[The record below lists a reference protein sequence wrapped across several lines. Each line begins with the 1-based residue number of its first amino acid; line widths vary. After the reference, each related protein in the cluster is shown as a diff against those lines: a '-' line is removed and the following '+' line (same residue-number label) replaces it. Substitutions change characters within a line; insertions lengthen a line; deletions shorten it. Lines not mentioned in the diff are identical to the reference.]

1 MAWIGFQMGS
11 KRNKDNWAAF
21 SASAALLMVF
31 SAGCNEPPTSTI
43 VGHSNMSFSYKSSSF
58 ADANTRKFAEAIEAG
73 DLQKAITLAR
83 SLPDGLNTTGRS
95 GQTALMLA
103 TERQRVDLVQGLIQ
117 AGANPNGGPDCSI
130 VGLAVRLDD
139 LTILKILLAAGAD
152 PNALLDTEPPI
163 LLAARVG
170 AHEAIDALLKKSA
183 RIDEPDS
190 VGDTALIVAASVDRW
205 TTVLHLLDKGA
216 ILSQAT
222 PMGFN
227 IGETAQ
233 SSRLLATR
241 PEGIARD
248 QVISR
253 WRSTGLPWP
262 APDNNE
268 VKAMLKAGTWPPKR

>member
-1 MAWIGFQMGS
+1 MGS
-11 KRNKDNWAAF
+11 KLNKGNWAA
-21 SASAALLMVF
+21 SSVSAALLVF
-31 SAGCNEPPTSTI
+31 VSAGCNGPPSSTI
-43 VGHSNMSFSYKSSSF
+43 NGNGGMSFIYKSSSF
-58 ADANTRKFAEAIEAG
+58 SDPNAQKFAEEIEAG

-83 SLPDGLNTTGRS
+83 TLPDGLNTAGRS

-103 TERQRVDLVQGLIQ
+103 TERQRADIVRGLIQ

-152 PNALLDTEPPI
+152 PNDLLDTEPPI
-163 LLAARVG
+163 LIAARVG
-170 AHEAIDALLKKSA
+170 AHEAIDELVKRSA

-190 VGDTALIVAASVDRW
+190 IGDTALIVAASVDRW
-205 TTVLHLLDKGA
+205 STVLHLLDKGA
-216 ILSQAT
+216 VLSQAT
-222 PMGFN
+222 PMGFT

-248 QVISR
+248 QVVSR
-253 WRSTGLPWP
+253 WRAAGLPWP
-262 APDNNE
+262 APDFKT
-268 VKAMLKAGTWPPKR
+268 VQAMLAAGTWPPRR